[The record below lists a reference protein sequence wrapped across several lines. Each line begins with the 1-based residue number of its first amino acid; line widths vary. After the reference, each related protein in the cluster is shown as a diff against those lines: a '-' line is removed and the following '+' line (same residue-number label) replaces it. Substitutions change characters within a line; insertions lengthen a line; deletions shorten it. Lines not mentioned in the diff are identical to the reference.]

1 MSSPIAISKCNI
13 DFENR
18 NLLRSLYT
26 SMHPQQSDLTNVKAL
41 LRRDAHWT
49 GYVRVISS
57 LLYHEHLFCP
67 DYKSL

>member
-1 MSSPIAISKCNI
+1 MVENENSSESVHQ
-13 DFENR
+13 
-18 NLLRSLYT
+18 L
-26 SMHPQQSDLTNVKAL
+26 HPQQSDLTNVKAL